1 MDREALARKCAQ
13 IEKAGWSVRDYLHDL
28 GFISPWGTWFRLQ
41 KEELHRKD
49 WQITDGKGGKDM
61 GKITLDMKK
70 RAVEIANRGGN
81 PLEYLKECG
90 SKNPS
95 AAWYYIKQTLKV
107 ADPEKYKRLTNDDDD
122 PEREPVT
129 TCCAPSTRKGVEVPD
144 ELPKVNLSIDAE
156 ELLKAT
162 ESESDST
169 PVCTAPVNY
178 GGFDVRC
185 IEKKGWGRFFYDE
198 GHELLN
204 WTSPDGE
211 EVSFSPECW
220 VTFATGILPKAM
232 AILGISVK
240 N

>member
-1 MDREALARKCAQ
+1 MDRGELARVCVK
-13 IEKAGWSVRDYLHDL
+13 IEKAGGSVRDYLHDL

-41 KEELHRKD
+41 KEELRRKD

-95 AAWYYIKQTLKV
+95 AAWYYIKQTLKA
-107 ADPEKYKRLTNDDDD
+107 ADPEKYKQLKNDDDD
-122 PEREPVT
+122 PEREPAEVQ
-129 TCCAPSTRKGVEVPD
+129 KEVPKV
-144 ELPKVNLSIDAE
+144 ELTIKAE
-156 ELLKAT
+156 DLLKHM
-162 ESESDST
+162 ESDDGSSDL
-169 PVCTAPVNY
+169 TAPIHCITVGMEPVNY
-178 GGFDVRC
+178 DGFDVRC